1 MNMLYITFKENNVRL
16 APDIYFNHVYERDWF
31 DNDTVKRIVEII
43 DNRTIMSVA
52 YIMKQWV

>member
-1 MNMLYITFKENNVRL
+1 MIMNMLYITFKENNDRL

-43 DNRTIMSVA
+43 DNRTIMSGCIYEV
-52 YIMKQWV
+52 